1 MHKLDVLSAE
11 ESPIKGRLNVE
22 SAVRERYAAAANNAE
37 PALCC
42 PIDYDARYLEI
53 LPAEI
58 IERDYGCG
66 DPSRYV
72 REGET
77 VLDLGSGGGKICYI
91 AAQIVGPKGRVVG
104 VDRNDDMLAL
114 ARRYQDEVGK
124 RIGYRNTEFRKGSIQ
139 DLALDLEAFE
149 AYLAEHPIHAANDW
163 LRAEAFADELRHASP
178 MIADESIDVVISNCV
193 LNLVREADR
202 RQLFEEVY
210 RVLRVGGRAAISD
223 IVCDEPVPEHLKHD
237 HELWSGCISG
247 AFVES
252 EFLSA
257 FEAAGFHGLRIVDR
271 QAQPWAVIEG
281 IEFRSLTVEAFK
293 GEQGECLDGHHAV
306 IYRGPWKAV
315 LDDDGQ
321 TLHRGE
327 RMAVCARSFE
337 RFSQPPYADE
347 VFSIPPSEPVASEDM
362 QAMDCR
368 GEQTRDPRVTKGMQ
382 PHEDRLPGSACCDGD
397 SCCS

>member
-1 MHKLDVLSAE
+1 MQKLDVLDS
-11 ESPIKGRLNVE
+11 ESNPGGRLDVE
-22 SAVRERYAAAANNAE
+22 HSVRQRYAAAARNAE

-42 PIDYDARYLEI
+42 PIDYDARYLEV
-53 LPAEI
+53 LPSEI

-72 REGET
+72 RVGET

-91 AAQIVGPKGRVVG
+91 AAQIVGPQGRVIG

-114 ARRYQDEVGK
+114 ARRYQNEVGE
-124 RIGYRNTEFRKGSIQ
+124 RIGCHNTEFRKGSIQ
-139 DLALDLEAFE
+139 DLALDLETFE
-149 AYLAEHPIHAANDW
+149 AYLAENPIRAANDW
-163 LRAEAFADELRHASP
+163 LRAEAYADELRHASP
-178 MIADESIDVVISNCV
+178 MIADESVDVVISNCV

-223 IVCDEPVPEHLKHD
+223 IVCDEPVPEQLKHD
-237 HELWSGCISG
+237 HDLWSGCISG

-252 EFLSA
+252 EFLAA
-257 FEAAGFHGLRIVDR
+257 FEAAGFQALRISDR
-271 QAQPWAVIEG
+271 QSEPWAVVDG
-281 IEFRSLTVEAFK
+281 IEFRSMTVVAIK
-293 GEQGECLDGHHAV
+293 GEEGPCLDGNHAV

-337 RFSQPPYADE
+337 RFSQPPYAGE
-347 VFSIPPSEPVASEDM
+347 LFAIAPAEPVAPEAM
-362 QAMDCR
+362 QPMDCR
-368 GEQTRDPRVTKGMQ
+368 GEHMRDPRVSKGTQ
-382 PHEDRLPGSACCDGD
+382 TGADRLPGSSCCDDD

>member
-1 MHKLDVLSAE
+1 MHEFDVLPVDE
-11 ESPIKGRLNVE
+11 TRTTRRLNVE
-22 SAVRERYAAAANNAE
+22 KSVRQRYAAAANAVV

-42 PIDYDARYLEI
+42 PVNYDRRYLEV

-58 IERDYGCG
+58 VERDYGCG
-66 DPSRYV
+66 DPSRHV

-91 AAQIVGPKGRVVG
+91 AAQIVGPTGRVVG

-114 ARRYQDEVGK
+114 ARRYQRE
-124 RIGYRNTEFRKGSIQ
+124 IGDRLGYHNTEFRKASIQ

-149 AYLAEHPIHAANDW
+149 KYLAENPIRSANDW
-163 LRAEAFADELRHASP
+163 LQAEAHAEELRHAAP
-178 MIADESIDVVISNCV
+178 LIADESVDVVVSNCV
-193 LNLVREADR
+193 LNLVHESDR
-202 RQLFEEVY
+202 RRLFEEVF
-210 RVLRVGGRAAISD
+210 RVLRVGGRAVISD
-223 IVCDEPVPEHLKHD
+223 ITSDEPVPEHLKHD

-252 EFLSA
+252 DFLAA

-271 QAQPWAVIEG
+271 QAEPWAVVDG
-281 IEFRSLTVEAFK
+281 IEFRSLTVEAHK
-293 GEQGECLDGHHAV
+293 GEEGPCLDAHHAV

-327 RMAVCARSFE
+327 RMAVCARTFE
-337 RFSQPPYADE
+337 RFAQPPYADE
-347 VFSIPPSEPVASEDM
+347 LIAIEPHEPVAEENRKPMNCRSE
-362 QAMDCR
+362 QV
-368 GEQTRDPRVTKGMQ
+368 RDPRVTKGQ
-382 PHEDRLPGSACCDGD
+382 SPRETHLPGSECCGRD
-397 SCCS
+397 SCC